1 MWWITIAVLLFSVIA
16 WFVLKSLY
24 PGAPPQLDQEEWWG
38 PNDLKGKQDT
48 TIRPFQIKF
57 SEQMINDLKQRLKNL
72 RQPVPPLED
81 QAFKYGFNSN
91 QLSCWIKY
99 WADEYPFAERE
110 NFLNQYPQFK
120 TNIQGLDVHFI
131 RVTPEVPPTVTVVPL
146 LLVHGWPGSVR
157 EFYEAIP
164 LLTKPLEGADFAFE
178 LIIPSLPGYG
188 FSDAP
193 VRPGLGP
200 AKIAVVFKNLMAR
213 LGFTKYYVQGGDW
226 GSIVVAAMATMFP
239 EHVLGQ
245 HSNML
250 FVSNN
255 CAKLKILLGAVLPSL
270 VIDSDVAHRIY
281 PLTSYFAHLVLEL
294 GYMHLQ
300 ATKPDT
306 IGELIFSFLYSLVR
320 AYYRT
325 FDDG

>member
-1 MWWITIAVLLFSVIA
+1 
-16 WFVLKSLY
+16 
-24 PGAPPQLDQEEWWG
+24 
-38 PNDLKGKQDT
+38 
-48 TIRPFQIKF
+48 
-57 SEQMINDLKQRLKNL
+57 
-72 RQPVPPLED
+72 
-81 QAFKYGFNSN
+81 
-91 QLSCWIKY
+91 
-99 WADEYPFAERE
+99 
-110 NFLNQYPQFK
+110 
-120 TNIQGLDVHFI
+120 
-131 RVTPEVPPTVTVVPL
+131 
-146 LLVHGWPGSVR
+146 
-157 EFYEAIP
+157 
-164 LLTKPLEGADFAFE
+164 
-178 LIIPSLPGYG
+178 
-188 FSDAP
+188 
-193 VRPGLGP
+193 
-200 AKIAVVFKNLMAR
+200 MAR

-306 IGELIFSFLYSLVR
+306 IGELIFSFRSSHHGPDG
-320 AYYRT
+320 RT
-325 FDDG
+325 VQHKTVA